1 MGVLFDKLSF
11 MKRLEDGGGFTRPQ
25 AEALSEAF
33 HQAMMETVATKQ
45 DVAALGVDVSK
56 EFDGVRKEFGEVRK
70 EFGEVR
76 KEIDG
81 VRREVEGVRGEV
93 EGVRKEL
100 HHEIALVRSDMK
112 TGLAENRVWT
122 VGVGATVLAVLASI
136 KYFG

>member
-11 MKRLEDGGGFTRPQ
+11 MKRLEDGGFTRPH

-70 EFGEVR
+70 E
-76 KEIDG
+76 IDG
-81 VRREVEGVRGEV
+81 IRKEV
-93 EGVRKEL
+93 EGVRKDL
-100 HHEIALVRSDMK
+100 HHEVALVRSDMK

-122 VGVGATVLAVLASI
+122 VGVGATILAVLASI